1 MEIRLIAA
9 DMDGTLLDDE
19 KGIPEENL
27 RAFRA
32 CAAQGIEI
40 VPATG
45 RTMRGLPDELRN
57 LPGVHYA
64 ILTNGAQV
72 VDLAKNRD
80 HRLLPDPGW
89 LWQKRIMMMA
99 RTSPDEIMYD
109 VYVGGIGYTMPEFYN
124 DVYKYV
130 SSEGLAELVRRTRDT
145 VPDNI
150 AYLKERGQ
158 DAEKINMFFR
168 DMDARKRMREELSKL
183 PGILVSS
190 SIPNN
195 LEINAEGADK
205 GGALLRLAARL
216 GIARESTMGF
226 GDGEN
231 DLSMIRMA
239 GIGVAMENGHES
251 VKEAADYITKTNN
264 EAGVAKALCHFTGIQ
279 I

>member
-72 VDLAKNRD
+72 VDLAKNEIIDSCRIPVA
-80 HRLLPDPGW
+80 LAE
-89 LWQKRIMMMA
+89 KIMMMA

-150 AYLKERGQ
+150 AYLKERV
-158 DAEKINMFFR
+158 
-168 DMDARKRMREELSKL
+168 REELSKL

>member
-72 VDLAKNRD
+72 VDLAKNEIIDSCRIPVA
-80 HRLLPDPGW
+80 LAE
-89 LWQKRIMMMA
+89 KIMMMA

-109 VYVGGIGYTMPEFYN
+109 VYVGGIGSPCRSSTMMY
-124 DVYKYV
+124 
-130 SSEGLAELVRRTRDT
+130 
-145 VPDNI
+145 
-150 AYLKERGQ
+150 
-158 DAEKINMFFR
+158 INMSHRR
-168 DMDARKRMREELSKL
+168 DWRSWCAE
-183 PGILVSS
+183 PGTRFPIISL
-190 SIPNN
+190 
-195 LEINAEGADK
+195 
-205 GGALLRLAARL
+205 
-216 GIARESTMGF
+216 T
-226 GDGEN
+226 
-231 DLSMIRMA
+231 
-239 GIGVAMENGHES
+239 
-251 VKEAADYITKTNN
+251 
-264 EAGVAKALCHFTGIQ
+264 
-279 I
+279 

>member
-72 VDLAKNRD
+72 VDLAKNEIIDSCRIPVA
-80 HRLLPDPGW
+80 LAE
-89 LWQKRIMMMA
+89 KIMMMA
-99 RTSPDEIMYD
+99 RTSPDEIMY
-109 VYVGGIGYTMPEFYN
+109 

-264 EAGVAKALCHFTGIQ
+264 EAGVAKAICHFTGIQ

>member
-19 KGIPEENL
+19 KRIPEENL

-72 VDLAKNRD
+72 VDFAKNEIIDSCRIPVA
-80 HRLLPDPGW
+80 LAE
-89 LWQKRIMMMA
+89 KIMMMA

-264 EAGVAKALCHFTGIQ
+264 EAGVAKAICHFTGIQ

>member
-19 KGIPEENL
+19 KRIPEENL

-72 VDLAKNRD
+72 VDLAKNEILDSCRI
-80 HRLLPDPGW
+80 PAE
-89 LWQKRIMMMA
+89 KIMMMA
-99 RTSPDEIMYD
+99 RTSSDEIMYD

-264 EAGVAKALCHFTGIQ
+264 EAGVAKAICHFTGIQ

>member
-27 RAFRA
+27 RVFRE
-32 CAAQGIEI
+32 CAARGIEI

-72 VDLAKNRD
+72 VDLAKNEIIDSCRIPVA
-80 HRLLPDPGW
+80 LAE
-89 LWQKRIMMMA
+89 KIMMMA

-168 DMDARKRMREELSKL
+168 DMALSKL
-183 PGILVSS
+183 LGIRVSS

-264 EAGVAKALCHFTGIQ
+264 EAGVAKAICHFTGIQ